1 MKQLTNLEKGLTV
14 GLLSLTVF
22 CMLTKSK
29 VWDYKKV
36 DSIEYNKAYNEKHP
50 VIDTILGYYKNTN
63 PILVRGN
70 YKINGHNKI
79 GVCTGGSQLW
89 FTCSD
94 DCKKCLYL
102 QSE

>member
-22 CMLTKSK
+22 CMLTKVK
-29 VWDYKKV
+29 TYNYKKV

-50 VIDTILGYYKNTN
+50 VIDTILGYYKNAN

-79 GVCTGGSQLW
+79 GICTGGSKLW
-89 FTCSD
+89 FECSD
-94 DCKKCLYL
+94 DCIKCK
-102 QSE
+102 

>member
-22 CMLTKSK
+22 CMLTKVK
-29 VWDYKKV
+29 T
-36 DSIEYNKAYNEKHP
+36 YNYKAYNEKHP

-70 YKINGHNKI
+70 YKINGHDKI